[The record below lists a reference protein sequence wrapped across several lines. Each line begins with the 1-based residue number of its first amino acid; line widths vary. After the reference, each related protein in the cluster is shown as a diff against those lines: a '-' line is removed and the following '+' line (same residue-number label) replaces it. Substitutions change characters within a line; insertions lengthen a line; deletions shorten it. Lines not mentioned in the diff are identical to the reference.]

1 MPMTDREFN
10 TEMNRR
16 IKAWSNNFTIDK
28 NLAHIKEVIEV
39 VSNLHNEYDRIFWY
53 KQGYHLMTSHFLDES
68 EHKGIPPFY
77 VAEIFPYMAKTVAN
91 LHRAQE
97 QGDRER
103 IRLESAHYQ
112 DVQYFLKWADQHKTE
127 ERLDNIIII
136 RSEYPF
142 RSIKREFSSTQW
154 YQIYKEYQEYMLD
167 EADYYRDLS
176 GYGQN
181 DALTN
186 EIDQRLKKLNDQK

>member
-1 MPMTDREFN
+1 MPMTNREFN
-10 TEMNRR
+10 AEMNRR
-16 IKAWSNNFTIDK
+16 IKAWSDNFTIDK
-28 NLAHIKEVIEV
+28 NIAHIKEVIEV
-39 VSNLHNEYDRIFWY
+39 VSQLNDEYDRVFWY
-53 KQGYHLMTSHFLDES
+53 KQGYYLMTSHFLDES
-68 EHKGIPPFY
+68 EHEGIPPFY
-77 VAEIFPYMAKTVAN
+77 VAKIFPYMARTVAN

-127 ERLDNIIII
+127 QRLDDVIII
-136 RSEYPF
+136 RSDYPC

-154 YQIYKEYQEYMLD
+154 YRIYKEYQEYMLK

-181 DALTN
+181 DEMTN
-186 EIDQRLKKLNDQK
+186 KIDERLKRLNDQK